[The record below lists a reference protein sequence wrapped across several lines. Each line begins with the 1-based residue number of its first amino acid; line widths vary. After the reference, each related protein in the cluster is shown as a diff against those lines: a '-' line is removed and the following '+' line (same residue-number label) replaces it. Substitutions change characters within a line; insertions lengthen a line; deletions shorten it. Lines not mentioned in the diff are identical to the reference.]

1 MMTMMMITSVRRNGR
16 VDVVIVLSEE
26 NIERIRRYD
35 PMDINWDETPSDI
48 RTRLPQTIG
57 VAYATQEE
65 LTTIEKMSASDPDWK
80 EKALAMLSR
89 GFDSRADLGD
99 YQSLEGTDQC

>member
-1 MMTMMMITSVRRNGR
+1 MMMITRIRHSGR

-26 NIERIRRYD
+26 NIERIRSYD
-35 PMDINWDETPSDI
+35 PMDINWDDTPPEV
-48 RTRLPQTIG
+48 RTQCPQTIG

-65 LTTIEKMSASDPDWK
+65 LTTIEKMAASDPDWK

-89 GFDSRADLGD
+89 GFDFRADLGD
-99 YQSLEGTDQC
+99 HDSLEGTDQ